1 VNGWDL
7 LTWLAAASLAGS
19 ASVIFVFFLRDAG
32 DILRLQHDDDDDES

>member
-19 ASVIFVFFLRDAG
+19 AIVIFVFFLRDAG
-32 DILRLQHDDDDDES
+32 AILNQRHDDHDER